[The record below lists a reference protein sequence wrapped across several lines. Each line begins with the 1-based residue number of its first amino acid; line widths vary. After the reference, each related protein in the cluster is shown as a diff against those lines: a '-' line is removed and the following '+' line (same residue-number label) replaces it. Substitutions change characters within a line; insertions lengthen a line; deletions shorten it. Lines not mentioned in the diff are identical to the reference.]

1 MSGAGAGAPW
11 SVLASALASLVFLW
25 LCAPALDDVN
35 DVLVDDDVA
44 VIVLVVLIVLFPG
57 PVLFEAVKVLV
68 SPVGLAVAIV
78 LPPFQEALHLSVA

>member
-1 MSGAGAGAPW
+1 MSGAGAPW
-11 SVLASALASLVFLW
+11 SALASALASLVFLW

-57 PVLFEAVKVLV
+57 LFFEAVKVLV

-78 LPPFQEALHLSVA
+78 LPPFQEALYLCAA